1 MINFSGHFLIT
12 PNSLLLLLLLL
23 LLFWVSKMRARSRIL
38 GGVVSGPFLM

>member
-12 PNSLLLLLLLL
+12 PNSLLLLLLL